1 MSIDEVIRQEIII
14 EYHVLCLS
22 LIVIPVY
29 PTLILTER
37 ILEILKLQT
46 VFIKYVWNYLLV
58 DEPFLMFVYLTWIS
72 QHQWAEKNSFV

>member
-14 EYHVLCLS
+14 EYHVFCLS

-29 PTLILTER
+29 PTLILAER

-46 VFIKYVWNYLLV
+46 VFRKYV
-58 DEPFLMFVYLTWIS
+58 
-72 QHQWAEKNSFV
+72 

>member
-29 PTLILTER
+29 PTLILDER

-46 VFIKYVWNYLLV
+46 VFRKYVWNYLLV

-72 QHQWAEKNSFV
+72 QHQWAVKNSFV